1 MRLLSAFLRSNSFF
15 NVSNE
20 HVSMFILEKGEKI
33 EKGNSVV
40 VNTRTLLA
48 RKPTENSGYFSV
60 GVAARILELADN
72 NQAVVCVDGYHMFY
86 DPDGNISESDVGK
99 ACYFL
104 DVDTVTM
111 DNINR
116 TKAGVIVDIELSDDL
131 ADIEDGTDRII
142 WVKTDITEG
151 SDLEW

>member
-1 MRLLSAFLRSNSFF
+1 MSLLSTFLRSNSFF
-15 NVSNE
+15 NLSNE
-20 HVSMFILEKGEKI
+20 HVSMFIVEKGEKI

-40 VNTRTLLA
+40 VNTKTLLA

-60 GVAARILELADN
+60 GAAARILELADG
-72 NQAVVCVDGYHMFY
+72 NQAVICVDGYHMLY

-104 DVDTVTM
+104 NGDIVTM
-111 DNINR
+111 DNINK
-116 TKAGVIVDIELSDDL
+116 TKAGIVGGIELSDDP
-131 ADIEDGTDRII
+131 ADMEDGTDRII
-142 WVKTDITEG
+142 WVRTDITEG

>member
-33 EKGNSVV
+33 EKGTSVV

>member
-116 TKAGVIVDIELSDDL
+116 TKAGVIVDIELSDDP
-131 ADIEDGTDRII
+131 ADIEDGTNRII

>member
-1 MRLLSAFLRSNSFF
+1 MSLLSAFLRSNSFF

-33 EKGNSVV
+33 EKGNSIV

-60 GVAARILELADN
+60 GVAARILELADG

-86 DPDGNISESDVGK
+86 DPNGNISESDVGK

-116 TKAGVIVDIELSDDL
+116 TKAGVIVDIELSDDP

-142 WVKTDITEG
+142 WVKTDIAEG

>member
-15 NVSNE
+15 NVSKE
-20 HVSMFILEKGEKI
+20 HVSMFTLEKGEKV
-33 EKGNSVV
+33 EKGNPIV

-60 GVAARILELADN
+60 GVAARILELADG
-72 NQAVVCVDGYHMFY
+72 NQVVVCVDGYHMFY

-104 DVDTVTM
+104 DAGTITM

-116 TKAGVIVDIELSDDL
+116 TKAGVIVDIELSGDP
-131 ADIEDGTDRII
+131 ADIEDGTDRMI

>member
-116 TKAGVIVDIELSDDL
+116 TKAGVIVDIELSDDP